1 MSKYNSS
8 LVQVVT
14 PPQYYDWCA
23 AVWLQGPE
31 SVPPVSVSRHC
42 RQSAGSPVPP
52 TAGSCSCLQPGCSGL
67 QGTAATCSTV
77 HTLDSSSASR
87 GTDTQQLLSII
98 TPYHGPCFQDLTFF
112 YIFKITIYVYFFGRS
127 PVFGTSISGFINLK
141 QLKLQLSEDTGAA
154 SGSVGKVSPVH
165 VQNIVTQPVTCNI
178 KGKVHNNGK
187 KGYISC
193 DLAAGG

>member
-1 MSKYNSS
+1 MIMSKYNSS
-8 LVQVVT
+8 LVHLVQVVT

-112 YIFKITIYVYFFGRS
+112 YIFKITFMFISSVGLLFLALQYQGSSTSNSSNSSFLKTLGLPPGPLGKSLQYMCRTLSPSRS
-127 PVFGTSISGFINLK
+127 PGTIG
-141 QLKLQLSEDTGAA
+141 
-154 SGSVGKVSPVH
+154 VSH
-165 VQNIVTQPVTCNI
+165 VM
-178 KGKVHNNGK
+178 
-187 KGYISC
+187 
-193 DLAAGG
+193 

>member
-1 MSKYNSS
+1 MVDIIILVVLFHHTYSDKTHYCRSFKIDVSMSIRRLKTNPWMIMSKYNSS

-31 SVPPVSVSRHC
+31 SLPPVSVSRHC

-98 TPYHGPCFQDLTFF
+98 TPYHGPCFQDLTSVH
-112 YIFKITIYVYFFGRS
+112 ICLRS
-127 PVFGTSISGFINLK
+127 R
-141 QLKLQLSEDTGAA
+141 
-154 SGSVGKVSPVH
+154 
-165 VQNIVTQPVTCNI
+165 PVTPD
-178 KGKVHNNGK
+178 VVRQLV
-187 KGYISC
+187 SQ
-193 DLAAGG
+193 LVSQLVR